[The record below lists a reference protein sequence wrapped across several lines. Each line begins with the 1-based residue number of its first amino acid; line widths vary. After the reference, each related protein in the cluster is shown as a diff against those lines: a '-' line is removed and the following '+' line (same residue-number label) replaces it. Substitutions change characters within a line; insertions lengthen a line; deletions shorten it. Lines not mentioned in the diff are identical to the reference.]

1 MPSNNVPTPESYE
14 QILGDALSSYAAKMG
29 INDFNVGSAVTSFF
43 EVAALMAARSSG
55 DLFQILRDYSVIRAT
70 GSALQNLAAENRIIP
85 ITASPATGYV
95 TVVDLSFVKISSQVY
110 AGTPSPNI
118 GSTSINVGD
127 ASLFPASGSI
137 YIGRGTPNVEGPLA
151 YNSSAVALTG
161 NTTAFSQ
168 VITGIPTTS
177 SLLVGYPVAGTMIP
191 AGATIQ
197 SIDSNTQITLTLQA
211 NATVVGAS
219 LSYTTPPVSTGNFW
233 TLTLSVPT
241 TKFHNLGETVI
252 VAQGGN
258 RSIPVNSIVV
268 AKAVGSNPS
277 IQYAVTASSVILD
290 GETTVSNIPVTA
302 QLPGTSG
309 NIPIGT
315 ITGFTV
321 APPGLTNSSVSNPLS
336 FTTGT
341 DTETDDHLRIRV
353 INQLSSIGLGTAFA
367 VESGVI
373 GAQASDEPSA
383 TLVSD
388 DLLQAS
394 YGAVLYIDDGTGY
407 EAKTAGVGIESI
419 VDSAIGGEQFFQLA
433 TGGRQAP
440 VAKAFLISTL
450 AAPFDIIG
458 GDSLAIVVGGQTY
471 QHNFV
476 TSDFRSPGSATA
488 YEITTSIN
496 GDTLLGFEATT
507 SGNGSF
513 VVVRDKTE
521 GNDSIQI
528 TIPVTTGRDAAVQ
541 LGFPSS
547 QIQTLRLYKNQIP
560 LSKDGKTATVDT
572 NAQQLWSPSISNGD
586 TLILSVDGTASITY
600 TMLDTDFIAT
610 GLYTSVSSVNS
621 LASWVEVLNNKLTG
635 VTVEAVGDQLT
646 VTSNL
651 LENNRAQV
659 TIDAGSTLVT
669 KGMFSTAQGL
679 SSTGAA
685 SDYTLNRNTAQ
696 FELVVPLVAGDNLA
710 AGTLQTEARLQ
721 STIITGGS
729 ITLAPAAYLWL
740 LIDSPGQIIQTGV
753 TATSLLTVTKPS
765 ADIIRYTSNVANA
778 FGNVQLGDYL
788 IAWTP
793 DLIAAN
799 RIEGRV
805 HAVTPNTLDV
815 LITPAEWAA
824 VVPASGVLFTQGF
837 VVVRTNNSPQKFEV
851 PAGTYTLDQ
860 VAAALQAQNDQLNFT
875 VLLEEYIIIA
885 STSKDP
891 AFGSLLVV
899 TSDAQGQLL
908 GFVDGTTNQSKDSL
922 LAFYDTRESDAQMPL
937 FIHTTFAAGTS
948 AGPPDTFIQSFQSS
962 LDLTGRN
969 PNELIAFLQP
979 YGLFPPTATGTGVI
993 ANLSNQ
999 ITSFS
1004 ISTGALSFGQF
1015 VVGQGIPPR
1024 TSIIAINGSTIT
1036 MSNNAT
1042 STGSFTFA
1050 FNSLISDTQPYG
1062 EWVQESYPI
1071 PTTTV
1076 NVSYPNLVTNSNLDV
1091 SRDIRRLRG
1100 TDGPTGTADR
1110 FYIANPLDFGP
1121 KDTAVVVIDNNPS
1134 LETFEI
1140 PLYRIAITNTT
1151 LANNP
1156 STFNAYDYSA
1166 GPTTPFTTNWEIQTT
1181 PSPVYFDFGNFKVL
1195 MQAKQTLTGAALGTQ
1210 SSLLFRSAQ
1219 FGEGGTFIN
1228 VGYVYPSA
1236 PNLPISNTTTV
1247 GANTTSLISLASGG
1261 PVASAVNSTTEWNIT
1276 ITPNTPVAGMD
1287 QVTYAYSGTGTA
1299 PALTLVGGEYVNIT
1313 SGTEFSAANDGVFRV
1328 STQFGFTPTATQFTV
1343 QRPNGVA
1350 VAEANKA
1357 TQVNGAI
1364 TFYNSSPTT
1373 AAAINTY
1380 VNASMSQYFTTTIV
1394 NDGGSSGS
1402 GVIALSTSENTNFAQ
1417 STVALQDGV
1426 NWVAVSNL
1434 GGSPQFT
1441 FKEPL
1446 SYPSDGI
1453 TGGYRFNNGEQ
1464 IRLSPTTMDQV
1475 KRFTNILAVTG
1486 FTTEGTIQV
1495 VDRGNRLELS
1505 TDTVGSAGA
1514 VQIIGGL
1521 ANGYSTPILDTA
1533 TRINNTMMNVT
1544 VNNVAGQGIQSDQW
1558 FRLQAANAQ
1567 AKETLVSSNT
1577 SVTIIPDD
1585 PVVGQ
1590 STVELLNR
1598 TLTQRYFG
1606 KPRSFVR
1613 VEGNTFRIEKQGSL
1627 VCLSWTGN
1635 GTNPVFATA
1644 LSFND
1649 SGGGTINVNPV
1660 TGTSDAQIIVL
1671 TGNTNF
1677 TELSIGDLVSVAGPN
1692 ITAANTGTFLVTGV
1706 SSNGKIIQFLNPN
1719 ATSQFSSGNFTV
1731 IATPTSGDTVTVG
1744 STVLTAVTGAP
1755 TVNQFQIGLTN
1766 NATAA
1771 NLSAVIGTLPGVTSS
1786 VATNVVTV
1794 TAITPS
1800 ASIALATS
1808 NPSAITKSGTALVG
1822 ATTFA
1827 GNVSANSQVSE
1838 GDTLLIPSSVS
1849 TVTSPYYNGIF
1860 TNPFNVLNQGKFR
1873 VIRGPSAQSPNSVWF
1888 ENSNVVEEEV
1898 TLQANPINLGF
1909 DTTTSFNVD
1918 ASGGTLNLFWNGT
1931 GTPPNLG
1938 PVQSGDIVTLGAP
1951 FSANNQGSFMVTAA
1965 GTALQQITT
1974 FTMPTGIQITST
1986 GPGQYF
1992 EINSSGN
1999 VNQYYVWYNVT
2010 GGSNTDPGVFGRT
2023 SLEVTI
2029 LSSDTAAQ
2037 VAGKTATVLLAAN
2050 GGLDFGTSTSSG
2062 SLTVTDLGAGN
2073 ATAVATAGTMLPP
2086 FSISVVQL
2094 GRRTFLQAI
2103 DPAATNQSGAS
2114 NVVLSV
2120 NRPQIEFFEYE
2131 ATVPGD
2137 LVVMTNNAF
2146 LVPNIGSWTVA
2157 QLVDQNTVIITGT
2170 RSPIT
2175 NVSLNGIE
2183 SSFFVKEGVPYTG
2196 YKHVLF
2202 TAAEPGSPTN
2212 SLITFDTNAQSD
2224 KIDQAGGVA
2233 MVTLNKLNYNTIIKL
2248 GLDSYRYNTGLI
2260 AEANRLIYGDPRD
2273 PVTYPGIGAAGA
2285 NIFVREPLSLRVQ
2298 VSLDIRLK
2306 TGVPFAQTSA
2316 QVRSAVSSLIKSNPL
2331 GVSISISSIVSVV
2344 QAIPGIISVA
2354 VSFPAYSPTLDLI
2367 PLTTGQKAF
2376 IVDPTTDISVSQI
2389 GT

>member
-1 MPSNNVPTPESYE
+1 MPSNNVPTPESFE
-14 QILGDALSSYAAKMG
+14 QLLGDALSSYAAKMG
-29 INDFNVGSAVTSFF
+29 ISDFNVGSAVTSYF
-43 EVAALMAARSSG
+43 EVSALMAARSSG

-70 GSALQNLAAENRIIP
+70 GSALQRLAAENRIIP
-85 ITASPATGYV
+85 ITAAPATGYV
-95 TVVDLSFVKISSQVY
+95 TVIDLSFVKISSQVY
-110 AGTPSPNI
+110 AGTPPPNI

-151 YNSSAVALTG
+151 YASSAIALTG
-161 NTTAFSQ
+161 STTITSQ

-177 SLLVGYPVAGTMIP
+177 SLLVGYPVLGAMIP
-191 AGATIQ
+191 AGTTIQ
-197 SIDSNTQITLTLQA
+197 SIDSNTQITLTLA
-211 NATVVGAS
+211 ATSTAIGAS
-219 LSYTTPPVSTGNFW
+219 LTYTTPPVSTGNFW
-233 TLTLSVPT
+233 TLTLSAPT

-252 VAQGGN
+252 VAHGGN
-258 RSIPVNSIVV
+258 RSIPVNS
-268 AKAVGSNPS
+268 AVSTPATGSNAS
-277 IQYAVTASSVILD
+277 IAYAVSAPSVILD
-290 GETTVSNIPVTA
+290 GETTVTNVPVTA

-309 NIPIGT
+309 NVPIGT
-315 ITGFTV
+315 IKSFT
-321 APPGLTNSSVSNPLS
+321 APPPGLTNSSVTNPLS

-341 DTETDDHLRIRV
+341 DTETDDRLRTRI
-353 INQLSSIGLGTAFA
+353 INKLSSIGLGTAFA

-450 AAPFDIIG
+450 SSPFDLIG

-488 YEITTSIN
+488 YEITASIN

-513 VVVRDKTE
+513 VVLRDKTE

-528 TIPVTTGRDAAVQ
+528 TLPVTTGRDAAIQ

-560 LSKDGKTATVDT
+560 LSKDGKTATIDT
-572 NAQQLWSPSISNGD
+572 SAQALWSPSISNGD

-600 TMLDTDFIAT
+600 TILNTDFIAT
-610 GLYTSVSSVNS
+610 GLYTSVSALNS

-635 VTVEAVGDQLT
+635 VTAEAVGDQLT
-646 VTSNL
+646 ITSNL
-651 LENNRAQV
+651 LANNRAQV
-659 TIDAGSTLVT
+659 VIDAGSTLVT

-679 SSTGAA
+679 SSQGSA

-696 FELVVPLVAGDNLA
+696 FELVVPLVAKDNLA

-721 STIITGGS
+721 STILTGGS
-729 ITLAPAAYLWL
+729 ITFAPAAYLWL
-740 LIDSPGQIIQTGV
+740 LIDSPGKIIQTGV
-753 TATSLLTVTKPS
+753 TATSLLTVSKPS
-765 ADIIRYTSNVANA
+765 AEIIRYTSNVANA

-788 IAWTP
+788 IVWTP

-799 RIEGRV
+799 RVEGRV

-824 VVPASGVLFTQGF
+824 VTPVGGVLFTQGF
-837 VVVRTNNSPQKFEV
+837 VVVRTKNSPQKFEV

-860 VAAALQAQNDQLNFT
+860 IAAVLQAQNDELNFT
-875 VLLEEYIIIA
+875 VLLEEYLIIN
-885 STSKDP
+885 TLSKDP

-908 GFVDGTTNQSKDSL
+908 GFVSGTSNLSKDSL
-922 LAFYDTRESDAQMPL
+922 LAFYDTKEYDAQMPL
-937 FIHTTFAAGTS
+937 FVHSTFAAGTS

-979 YGLFPPTATGTGVI
+979 YGLFPPTLTTTGTI

-999 ITSFS
+999 LTGLAS
-1004 ISTGALSFGQF
+1004 IVGLSFGQF
-1015 VVGQGIPPR
+1015 IVGNGIPLG
-1024 TSIIAINGSTIT
+1024 TSIIAINGTTVT
-1036 MSNNAT
+1036 MSNNAMA
-1042 STGSFTFA
+1042 SGSFSFS

-1076 NVSYPNLVTNSNLDV
+1076 NVSYPNLVTHSNLDV

-1100 TDGPTGTADR
+1100 TDGPTGTSDR
-1110 FYIANPLDFGP
+1110 YFIASPLDFGP

-1134 LETFEI
+1134 LNTFEI
-1140 PLYRIAITNTT
+1140 PLYRIAVINTT

-1156 STFNAYDYSA
+1156 STFNAFDFSA
-1166 GPTTPFTTNWEIQTT
+1166 GPTTPFTTNWEIQAVPT
-1181 PSPVYFDFGNFKVL
+1181 PVYFDFGNFKVL
-1195 MQAKQTLTGAALGTQ
+1195 MQAKRTLTGAAIGTQ
-1210 SSLLFRSAQ
+1210 SSLLFRSSTW
-1219 FGEGGTFIN
+1219 GEGGTFMN

-1236 PNLPISNTTTV
+1236 PNLPIDHTTTV
-1247 GANTTSLISLASGG
+1247 SNNTTILINLASGAA
-1261 PVASAVNSTTEWNIT
+1261 VSSAINSTTEWNVT
-1276 ITPNTPVAGMD
+1276 IVPNTPVVGMD
-1287 QVTYAYSGTGTA
+1287 QVTYAYSGTGTT

-1313 SGTEFSAANDGVFRV
+1313 IGTEFSAANIGVFRI
-1328 STQFGFTPTATQFTV
+1328 STQAGFTPTATQFTV
-1343 QRPNGVA
+1343 QRPTGIA
-1350 VAEANKA
+1350 VAEPNRA
-1357 TQVNGAI
+1357 TNVNGAI
-1364 TFYNSSPTT
+1364 TFYNATPTT
-1373 AAAINTY
+1373 AAAINTHI
-1380 VNASMSQYFTTTIV
+1380 NANMSQYFTTTIV
-1394 NDGGSSGS
+1394 NDGGITGS
-1402 GVIALSTSENTNFAQ
+1402 GVIALSTFDNSVFTQ
-1417 STVALQDGV
+1417 STLPLMDGV
-1426 NWVAVSNL
+1426 NWIAVSNL

-1446 SYPSDGI
+1446 TYFTDGI
-1453 TGGYRFNNGEQ
+1453 TGGYTFNNGEQ

-1495 VDRGNRLELS
+1495 ADRGNRLELS
-1505 TDTVGSAGA
+1505 THTIGSAGA
-1514 VQIIGGL
+1514 IQIIGGL

-1533 TRINNTMMNVT
+1533 TRINNTMMNVI

-1577 SVTIIPDD
+1577 SVTIIPDY
-1585 PVVGQ
+1585 PIVGQ

-1598 TLTQRYFG
+1598 TPAQRYFG
-1606 KPRSFVR
+1606 KPRNVQIA
-1613 VEGNTFRIEKQGSL
+1613 GDTFKIEKQGSL
-1627 VCLSWTGN
+1627 VCMSWTGN
-1635 GTNPVFATA
+1635 GPNPMFSTP
-1644 LSFND
+1644 LNFND
-1649 SGGGTINVNPV
+1649 TGGGTINIAPV
-1660 TGTSDAQIIVL
+1660 IGTSDYRIINL
-1671 TGNTNF
+1671 TGNSNF
-1677 TELSIGDLVSVAGPN
+1677 TQLSIGDLVAVAGSN
-1692 ITAANTGTFLVTGV
+1692 IVAGNTSTFLVTGV
-1706 SSNGKIIQFLNPN
+1706 SSDGTVIQLLNPKGV
-1719 ATSQFSSGNFTV
+1719 AQFSFGTFTV
-1731 IATPTSGDTVTVG
+1731 ISTPTNLDTVTVEG
-1744 STVLTAVTGAP
+1744 IPLTAVTGAP
-1755 TVNQFQIGLTN
+1755 GINQFQISGTN
-1766 NATAA
+1766 SITAA
-1771 NLSAVIGTLPGVTSS
+1771 NLSALIGTLPGVTSS
-1786 VATNVVTV
+1786 VTGSIVTITAT
-1794 TAITPS
+1794 TPS
-1800 ASIALATS
+1800 ASIALASS
-1808 NPSAITKSGTALVG
+1808 NLSAITKSGTALVG
-1822 ATTFA
+1822 ITTIA
-1827 GNVSANSQVSE
+1827 GTFSANSQVSE
-1838 GDTLLIPSSVS
+1838 GDTLLIPSPVS
-1849 TVTSPYYNGIF
+1849 ISSSPYYTGIF
-1860 TNPFNVLNQGKFR
+1860 TSPFNVLNQGKFR
-1873 VIRGPSAQSPNSVWF
+1873 VIRGPSVQAPNSVWF

-1898 TLQANPINLGF
+1898 TLLPNPINLTF
-1909 DTTTSFNVD
+1909 DSTTSFNID
-1918 ASGGTLNLFWNGT
+1918 ASGGLLNLFWNGT
-1931 GTPPNLG
+1931 GLLPNLG
-1938 PVQSGDIVTLGAP
+1938 VVQSGDIVTLGAP
-1951 FSANNQGSFMVTAA
+1951 FSAGNLGSFMVTAS
-1965 GTALQQITT
+1965 GIALQQITT
-1974 FTMPTGIQITST
+1974 FTMPSGTQLTPT
-1986 GPGQYF
+1986 GPGQKF
-1992 EINSSGN
+1992 NIWNAGN
-1999 VNQYYVWYNVT
+1999 VTEYYVWFQVN
-2010 GGSNTDPGVFGRT
+2010 GSNSDPGGPGTGIMVSDIGGMT
-2023 SLEVTI
+2023 SF
-2029 LSSDTAAQ
+2029 SSQQIALQTAA
-2037 VAGKTATVLLAAN
+2037 AIAAVN
-2050 GGLDFGTSTSSG
+2050 GGLDFSTFAAAGNG
-2062 SLTVTDLGAGN
+2062 SVTVTTLGSN
-2073 ATAVATAGTMLPP
+2073 ATNIATAGTMSPP
-2086 FSISVVQL
+2086 FSISTVQL

-2103 DPAATNQSGAS
+2103 NPAAVNQSGAVS
-2114 NVVLSV
+2114 VVLSV
-2120 NRPQIEFFEYE
+2120 SRPQIQFFEYE

-2137 LVVMTNNAF
+2137 LIVFTNNAF
-2146 LVPNIGSWTVA
+2146 LVPNIGSWTVV
-2157 QLVDQNTVIITGT
+2157 QVVDQNTAIITGT
-2170 RSPIT
+2170 RSAIT

-2212 SLITFDTNAQSD
+2212 SLVTFDTNAQSD
-2224 KIDQAGGVA
+2224 KINQTGGVV

-2273 PVTYPGIGAAGA
+2273 SITYPGIGAAGA

-2298 VSLDIRLK
+2298 VALEIRLK

-2316 QVRSAVSSLIKSNPL
+2316 QVRNAVSSLIKSNPL